1 MNLRINFDNL
11 VVRLLPWHK
20 RQTGRVS
27 LLRAFTAPLGS
38 LFKEIDRWRTDTRMI
53 VNVTSQVAV
62 LEGYLRSKYNQ
73 PVTIKIVTFD
83 DGAMEVCLE
92 AEGDTQCVFIA
103 MQGEESQA
111 YPTAMVPLAGEMRS
125 QFGDADFIVY
135 IPAGV
140 DLAMVTADIERFK
153 QALTQYK
160 IIQN

>member
-1 MNLRINFDNL
+1 MNPRINFDNL

-20 RQTGRVS
+20 RQTGRLS
-27 LLRAFTAPLGS
+27 MLRVFTAPLGS
-38 LFKEIDRWRTDTRMI
+38 LFKEIDRWRIDTRMI

-92 AEGDTQCVFIA
+92 AEGDTQCVFIG
-103 MQGEESQA
+103 MQGEEVDD
-111 YPTAMVPLAGEMRS
+111 TMVPLAGEMRS
-125 QFGDADFIVY
+125 QFGDADFIIY

-153 QALTQYK
+153 QALTEYK

>member
-1 MNLRINFDNL
+1 MNTRINFDNL

-27 LLRAFTAPLGS
+27 LLRSFVAPLGV
-38 LFKEIDRWRTDTRMI
+38 LFADFDRWRTDTRMI

-83 DGAMEVCLE
+83 DGAMEVCLA
-92 AEGDTQCVFIA
+92 AEGDSQCVFIG
-103 MQGEESQA
+103 MEGEEVDD
-111 YPTAMVPLAGEMRS
+111 TMVPLAGEMRS

-135 IPAGV
+135 IPAGI

-153 QALTQYK
+153 QALTEYK
-160 IIQN
+160 IIQK